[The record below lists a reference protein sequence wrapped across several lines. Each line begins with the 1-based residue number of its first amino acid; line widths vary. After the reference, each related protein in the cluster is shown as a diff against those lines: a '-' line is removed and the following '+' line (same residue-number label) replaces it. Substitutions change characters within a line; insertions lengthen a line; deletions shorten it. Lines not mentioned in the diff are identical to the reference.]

1 MTRAHS
7 FSTFSS
13 VKSFLLPGVG
23 SLITGVDISY
33 AFHVSCHNFLCSERT
48 SMAHVKEEKSMNK
61 QKKLSSPSVTRKIIS
76 PVRGTQKFVAPSQA
90 EKEQTTF
97 ERIKTIIRN
106 FKLAFYD
113 CKCLPVRYIAILTLI
128 VDIDCRYLTKLLFQL
143 LMLLSSDPLLTSP

>member
-1 MTRAHS
+1 
-7 FSTFSS
+7 
-13 VKSFLLPGVG
+13 
-23 SLITGVDISY
+23 
-33 AFHVSCHNFLCSERT
+33 
-48 SMAHVKEEKSMNK
+48 MAHVKEEKSMNK

-76 PVRGTQKFVAPSQA
+76 PVRGAQKFVAPSQA

-128 VDIDCRYLTKLLFQL
+128 VDI
-143 LMLLSSDPLLTSP
+143 

>member
-1 MTRAHS
+1 MSPLTLTTILVCLPLMCSSEPIQDIRYDQSPQLFNLLFSEKFPPTRGMFFVHC
-7 FSTFSS
+7 
-13 VKSFLLPGVG
+13 VRYFLC
-23 SLITGVDISY
+23 ISY
-33 AFHVSCHNFLCSERT
+33 HNFLCSGRT

-76 PVRGTQKFVAPSQA
+76 PVRGTQKFVASSHA

-113 CKCLPVRYIAILTLI
+113 CKCLPVR
-128 VDIDCRYLTKLLFQL
+128 
-143 LMLLSSDPLLTSP
+143 